1 MYTRYAEFLSS
12 EEATVKTAR
21 EFWKELDRKEMEKGS
36 LVGVTLL
43 VVGVTLLVVGVTLLV
58 VGVTLLVV
66 GVTLLVV
73 GVVDMQ
79 LTFLVLCS

>member
-36 LVGVTLL
+36 LVSM
-43 VVGVTLLVVGVTLLV
+43 VGVI
-58 VGVTLLVV
+58 
-66 GVTLLVV
+66 LLVV
-73 GVVDMQ
+73 GVVDVQ
-79 LTFLVLCS
+79 LAFLVLCS

>member
-36 LVGVTLL
+36 LVGM
-43 VVGVTLLVVGVTLLV
+43 VGVTLLV

>member
-21 EFWKELDRKEMEKGS
+21 EFWKVLDRKEMKKGS
-36 LVGVTLL
+36 LVGM
-43 VVGVTLLVVGVTLLV
+43 
-58 VGVTLLVV
+58 V

>member
-21 EFWKELDRKEMEKGS
+21 EFWKELDRKEMKKGS
-36 LVGVTLL
+36 LVGM
-43 VVGVTLLVVGVTLLV
+43 